1 MNHSIVDIIKEQKD
15 EMKFLKL
22 TFNFCSFYYV
32 HWFKDS

>member
-1 MNHSIVDIIKEQKD
+1 MNNFILDMNREQKD

-22 TFNFCSFYYV
+22 TFHFCSFYYV